1 MEGIYSVH
9 FQWSKFILAVMYGS
23 VWDHILDF
31 WKIRHEPNVMF
42 NTYEEMKKV
51 TSVYLSKCNDSNV
64 FVLRTIYC

>member
-1 MEGIYSVH
+1 
-9 FQWSKFILAVMYGS
+9 MYGS